1 MGHRSGTETQLIS
14 LFNDHRDDSDAASLL
29 VSLVVVVVG
38 FFIGVVFVTGS
49 FSSVSVVI
57 AVVVAILIL
66 LLVGVSMVVGAVRAV
81 YIAIVHHSH
90 ELNVALQIHTLA
102 FRPASG
108 VLLVDDLL
116 EANVVLG
123 SAVVLVVELAVVS
136 VVGVQGV
143 GSDEV
148 LGISD
153 DAVSG
158 GHEVGG
164 LLAVESS
171 AQTTDAIS
179 EAVVGFNL
187 DAASVVDEG
196 KSSAG
201 DVDDH
206 FVVGLSVDL
215 SDSLVLVVGDFG
227 DCVLGNSLFFLVDL
241 DLSVGVIAG
250 GGRGLHVNDVFA
262 VVQNNLDVLLVL
274 SRLFHQDGDVV
285 LSLGLVIDLVVFS
298 LFGSGGHQNV
308 PGVLKIQRVGFVVV
322 GLSGG
327 TVSNTHG

>member
-57 AVVVAILIL
+57 AVLIL

-81 YIAIVHHSH
+81 FIAIAHSK
-90 ELNVALQIHTLA
+90 EALQIHTLA

-123 SAVVLVVELAVVS
+123 SAVVLVVELGVVS

-227 DCVLGNSLFFLVDL
+227 DCVLGNTLFFLVDL

-298 LFGSGGHQNV
+298 FFGSGGHQNV
-308 PGVLKIQRVGFVVV
+308 PGVLKVQRVGFVVV

-327 TVSNTHG
+327 TVSNAHG

>member
-38 FFIGVVFVTGS
+38 FFTGVVFVAGS

-57 AVVVAILIL
+57 AVLIL
-66 LLVGVSMVVGAVRAV
+66 LLVGVSMVVGVVRAV
-81 YIAIVHHSH
+81 FIAIAHSK
-90 ELNVALQIHTLA
+90 VALQIHTLA

-123 SAVVLVVELAVVS
+123 SAVVLVVELGVVS

-285 LSLGLVIDLVVFS
+285 LSLGLVIDLVGFS

-308 PGVLKIQRVGFVVV
+308 PGVLKVQRVGFVVV

-327 TVSNTHG
+327 TISNAHG